1 MAAST
6 GFDIASVTR
15 RGAGLTGAAIAGKKT
30 VLHTRQSWRR
40 EMRRLVLSLGSVLLC
55 CLVAGCDKCGDP
67 VKFNVP
73 SLPNACYDS
82 QHQK

>member
-1 MAAST
+1 
-6 GFDIASVTR
+6 
-15 RGAGLTGAAIAGKKT
+15 
-30 VLHTRQSWRR
+30 
-40 EMRRLVLSLGSVLLC
+40 MRRLVLSLGSLLLC

-73 SLPNACYDS
+73 KLPNACYDS